1 MNIMKQRLGQKRNCR
16 QPGGHGAGVALWLV
30 LLLLTGIAWP
40 VPATA
45 AIWPFSLL
53 SSPPPPPEPV
63 IEINE
68 TADLRREMGR
78 VADELFT
85 NLADPDPENGDLVGG
100 VVVVSFVDQKNL
112 HRTSSFGRYLAE
124 QLMNELQRRQVAVL
138 ELRKSNSILIQ
149 EKRGEYGLSR
159 NHAEIREEVAAAAM
173 MTGTYTVTPRH
184 IVVNARIIDNRSARL
199 LSSATAVIPRNEVAN
214 ALLAE
219 RATAVSGGPPPEPI
233 YMKRL
238 EL

>member
-1 MNIMKQRLGQKRNCR
+1 MFWLGLLLAV
-16 QPGGHGAGVALWLV
+16 GFGAGLRPTPVA
-30 LLLLTGIAWP
+30 
-40 VPATA
+40 A

-53 SSPPPPPEPV
+53 ESDPPSPV

-68 TADLRREMGR
+68 TADLRGELGR
-78 VADELFT
+78 VAAELFA
-85 NLADPDPENGDLVGG
+85 NLADADPEYGELAGG

-112 HRTSSFGRYLAE
+112 QRTSSFGRYLAE
-124 QLMNELQRRQVAVL
+124 QLMNELQQRQVAVL

-159 NHAEIREEVAAAAM
+159 NHAEIREEVTAAAM
-173 MTGTYTVTPRH
+173 LTGTYTVTPRQ

-199 LSSATAVIPRNEVAN
+199 LTSATAVLPRNEVVN

-219 RATAVSGGPPPEPI
+219 RATATVSGPPPEPI

>member
-1 MNIMKQRLGQKRNCR
+1 MMKQKLGQQVKWLP
-16 QPGGHGAGVALWLV
+16 PGSKSVGITFCLGV
-30 LLLLTGIAWP
+30 LLLMGGLGP
-40 VPATA
+40 EQA
-45 AIWPFSLL
+45 AASWLFSVK
-53 SSPPPPPEPV
+53 PEPITEPEPV

-68 TADLRREMGR
+68 TADLREEMGR
-78 VADELFT
+78 VADELFA

-124 QLMNELQRRQVAVL
+124 QLMNELQQRQVAVL

-159 NHAEIREEVAAAAM
+159 NHAEIGEAVAAAAM

-199 LSSATAVIPRNEVAN
+199 LTSATAVIPRNEVAN

-219 RATAVSGGPPPEPI
+219 RATAFTGPPLEPM
-233 YMKRL
+233 YLKRL